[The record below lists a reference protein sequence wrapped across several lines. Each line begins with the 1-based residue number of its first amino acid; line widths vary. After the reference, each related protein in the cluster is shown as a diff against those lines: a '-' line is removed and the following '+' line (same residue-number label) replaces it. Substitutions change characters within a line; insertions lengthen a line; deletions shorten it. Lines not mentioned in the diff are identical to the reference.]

1 MKDHFR
7 LDGRTAVVTGASR
20 GLGKAMASA
29 LGHAGAKVV
38 LVGRHADDLSAVA
51 AEFGDSFEVVVRPLD
66 LSVIEAIEP
75 WVAETW
81 SEDGPVHVVLHS
93 AGTQRRAPA
102 VDVDE
107 ADWDRIATVNL
118 KAPFF
123 VSREVAKRQIEAG
136 SGGSHIFVGSLTT
149 SIGIPNTASYAASK
163 SGAAAVVRTL
173 SVEWAAAG
181 IRANAIAPG
190 YFRTQLTEGLF
201 QDPERSAWIHSRIPM
216 GRLGIP
222 EELGGAAVFLA
233 SDASSYV
240 TGAILNVDGGW
251 LAG

>member
-1 MKDHFR
+1 
-7 LDGRTAVVTGASR
+7 
-20 GLGKAMASA
+20 MAAA
-29 LGHAGAKVV
+29 LGLAGAKVV
-38 LVGRHADDLSAVA
+38 LVSRQADDLAQVA
-51 AEFGDSFEVVVRPLD
+51 EELGDSCEVVVRPLD
-66 LSVIEAIEP
+66 LSVVDAIEP

-81 SEDGPVHVVLHS
+81 SEVGPVQVVLHS
-93 AGTQRRAPA
+93 AGMQRRAPA

-107 ADWDRIATVNL
+107 ADWDQIGTVNL

-123 VSREVAKRQIEAG
+123 LSREVGKRQIEAG

-149 SIGIPNTASYAASK
+149 SIGIVNTAAYAASK
-163 SGAAAVVRTL
+163 SGVAAVVRTL
-173 SVEWAAAG
+173 AVEWAHSD

-190 YFRTQLTEGLF
+190 YFRTKLTEGLF
-201 QDPERSAWIHSRIPM
+201 QDPERSAWINSRIPM
-216 GRLGIP
+216 GRPGLP